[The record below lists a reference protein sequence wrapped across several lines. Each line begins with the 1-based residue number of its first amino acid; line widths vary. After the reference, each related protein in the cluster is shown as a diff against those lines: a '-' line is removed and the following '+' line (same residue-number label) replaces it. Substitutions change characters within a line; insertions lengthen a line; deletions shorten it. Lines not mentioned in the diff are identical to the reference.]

1 MKLPNGWLWWW
12 FGAGRWIQCRVYSL
26 FSWVSDVSIVIIVKC
41 VCTKYI
47 LFCTISCGF
56 ARLIQFKYTHTHTSM
71 SHLKCSGETFQKYYN
86 TNIDKRPARVY
97 AILLETQENIMMG
110 VKHGRAYL
118 RERTD
123 QQKKRE
129 LLKKIRLT
137 LS

>member
-1 MKLPNGWLWWW
+1 
-12 FGAGRWIQCRVYSL
+12 
-26 FSWVSDVSIVIIVKC
+26 
-41 VCTKYI
+41 
-47 LFCTISCGF
+47 
-56 ARLIQFKYTHTHTSM
+56 M
-71 SHLKCSGETFQKYYN
+71 SHLKCSGGETFQKYYN

-118 RERTD
+118 RERARTNE
-123 QQKKRE
+123 KKRE